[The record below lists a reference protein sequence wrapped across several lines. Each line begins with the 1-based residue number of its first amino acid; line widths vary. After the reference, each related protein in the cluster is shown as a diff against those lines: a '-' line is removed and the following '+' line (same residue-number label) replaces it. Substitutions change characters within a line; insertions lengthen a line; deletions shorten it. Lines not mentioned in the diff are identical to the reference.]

1 MIDVQI
7 RKRTLSE
14 IITIQI
20 ERISLLEDRIKD
32 LETDKDV
39 DNLAIWETIN
49 KIQQRGVNM
58 KYYFVMEK
66 NERHIVVAENEESLK
81 RILEG
86 PKMKVDSYYELVADS
101 FKDEGFLM
109 SN

>member
-1 MIDVQI
+1 MDVPI

-14 IITIQI
+14 VITIQI

-32 LETDKDV
+32 LEANKDV

-49 KIQQRGVNM
+49 KIQQRGVKM

-81 RILEG
+81 RILKG
-86 PKMKVDSYYELVADS
+86 PKMKVDSYYELVADA

>member
-1 MIDVQI
+1 
-7 RKRTLSE
+7 
-14 IITIQI
+14 
-20 ERISLLEDRIKD
+20 
-32 LETDKDV
+32 
-39 DNLAIWETIN
+39 
-49 KIQQRGVNM
+49 M

>member
-1 MIDVQI
+1 
-7 RKRTLSE
+7 
-14 IITIQI
+14 
-20 ERISLLEDRIKD
+20 
-32 LETDKDV
+32 
-39 DNLAIWETIN
+39 
-49 KIQQRGVNM
+49 M

-86 PKMKVDSYYELVADS
+86 PNMKVDSYYELVADA

>member
-1 MIDVQI
+1 
-7 RKRTLSE
+7 
-14 IITIQI
+14 
-20 ERISLLEDRIKD
+20 
-32 LETDKDV
+32 
-39 DNLAIWETIN
+39 
-49 KIQQRGVNM
+49 M

-66 NERHIVVAENEESLK
+66 NERHIVVAENEESLQK
-81 RILEG
+81 FLNG